1 MALERDKAVDDLE
14 VRDEPIGPARQEKG
28 EPAEHSSA
36 SDART
41 LSALESQ
48 QRLEDVTRLV
58 SDWIW
63 ETDRDYKFTYVS
75 YRIFER
81 LQYHPAELTGLSLLD
96 FISAHSPGTTVP
108 DLKRPFRDRLF
119 TIKSK
124 TGESRQF
131 LLSAVPVYEQETGNF
146 AGLRGTAEDIT
157 TRLTAEQALIDSE
170 SRYRTLVDLSPVAI
184 FVIKEQGIVFANT
197 SATRLFGAESA
208 DDLIGKDSLS
218 LSHEEAHELLIL
230 RRRQLLR
237 SEEPRP
243 VEIRHVRL
251 DGSEFY
257 ATDSSSLITWQGE
270 EATMLVINDI
280 TEIKEAQRAVE
291 ESERRFQD
299 FAEAAADRF
308 WETDAEHRFTY
319 MSAAGG
325 KPGIVAADKR
335 LGKRRWDIAGPQDSD
350 DVWKNHIADLDAR
363 RPFRDFRFKLTAAD
377 GKVHYMRSNGVPR
390 FDENGEFIGYHGT
403 SIEETA
409 EVLARDQAEKTQ
421 SLFFTSIENF
431 SEGFALW
438 DADDRFVYCNG
449 YFRDEHQAALK
460 ELQEGRQYSDFI
472 RVLAESRDFDNE
484 DDRDAW
490 IESRLMDTE
499 ESDSTIESLLNG
511 RWAQIRKHRLQNG
524 NTIIIYADVIEQKL
538 REQAIRES
546 EDRLR
551 LITDQVPAFIGYN
564 DRNLNFTFANRYFET
579 VGLRRDDVV
588 GKNFVDIFG
597 QDTLD
602 RVQGYVDQAF
612 AGEHVNYDNVLPMP
626 DGSEVVTNVS
636 LTPDVD
642 ETGEVV
648 GVFILSMDI
657 TERKLAES
665 RIEASNRG
673 LDTAQRIAKLGSWQR
688 NLVNGD
694 LWWSGEHYR
703 LFGLDPAGPAVEYD
717 QFISLI
723 HEEDRPWVRN
733 IVEKTVESQSTSFS
747 AAYRLAL
754 DEGAVKYVHAQG
766 EISYDDDGTALA
778 VLGTTQDVTEQHMV
792 QEALELAKRDAEFA
806 NRAKSEFLSSMSHE
820 LRTPLNAVLGY
831 AQLLLQNRKEQLSER
846 QQRQV
851 GQILN
856 SGRHLLQLIN
866 DILDLSRVES
876 GQFSVSPED
885 VDPKET
891 IQESIALIAAQ
902 AERNKVT
909 IINDTEPR
917 NLPRI
922 HADRM
927 RLKQALLNFL
937 SNAIKYNVRGGRVI
951 VSCTKQDNDMLRFTV
966 EDTGRGISEENQSRL
981 FEPFTR
987 LGADQDG
994 IEGTGIGLTIT
1005 KQMVE
1010 TMGGRIGFSSQLGMG
1025 SVFWLELPTTSPA
1038 ASFSS
1043 PLRNHSAGYSAMG
1056 ASKRDN
1062 CVILYVE
1069 DDTSNLELMSEVIS
1083 HFPGLSLISATTGE
1097 EGIDLARALMPDVI
1111 FMDIN
1116 LPGIDGYETNIRLK
1130 KESRTADIP
1139 VIALSAAAMP
1149 HDIAKVI
1156 DAGFH
1161 TYLTKPFNIDEI
1173 MAAIDSALKGAYS
1186 REA

>member
-1 MALERDKAVDDLE
+1 VDDLE
-14 VRDEPIGPARQEKG
+14 LRDESLGPTHQEHG
-28 EPAEHSSA
+28 EPAERISA
-36 SDART
+36 RDPHVRST
-41 LSALESQ
+41 LEFQ
-48 QRLEDVTRLV
+48 QRLEDITRLV

-63 ETDRDYKFTYVS
+63 ETDRDFKFTYVS
-75 YRIFER
+75 DRIFER
-81 LQYHPAELTGLSLLD
+81 LQYHPAELIGRPLLD
-96 FISAHSPGTTVP
+96 FISLHSPDAIAP

-124 TGESRQF
+124 TGENRQF
-131 LLSAVPVYEQETGNF
+131 LLSAVPIYHPETENF

-157 TRLTAEQALIDSE
+157 TRLTAEQALVDSE

-184 FVIKEQGIVFANT
+184 FVIKERKIVFANS

-208 DDLIGKDSLS
+208 IDLMGRDSLS
-218 LSHEEAHELLIL
+218 LSHEDSRELLKL
-230 RRRQLLR
+230 PRRQLLK
-237 SEEPRP
+237 SGESHP
-243 VEIRHVRL
+243 VEIRHIRL
-251 DGSEFY
+251 DGTEFY

-280 TEIKEAQRAVE
+280 SDIKEAQRAVE

-299 FAEAAADRF
+299 FEEAAADRF

-325 KPGIVAADKR
+325 KPGIVAADER
-335 LGKRRWDIAGPQDSD
+335 LGKRRWDIAGPQDND

-377 GKVHYMRSNGVPR
+377 GTEHYMRSNGIPK
-390 FDENGEFIGYHGT
+390 FDEDGKFLGYHGT

-421 SLFFTSIENF
+421 SLFFSSIENF

-438 DADDRFVYCNG
+438 DANDRFVYCNG
-449 YFRDEHQAALK
+449 YFRDEHLEVID
-460 ELQEGRQYSDFI
+460 ELQEGRQYADFI
-472 RVLAESRDFDNE
+472 RVLAEVRDFADE
-484 DDRDAW
+484 DERDVW
-490 IESRLMDTE
+490 IESRLQDTE
-499 ESDSTIESLLNG
+499 ESESMIESLRGG

-524 NTIIIYADVIEQKL
+524 NTIIIYADVTEQKL

-564 DRNLNFTFANRYFET
+564 DRDLNFTFANHYFET

-597 QDTLD
+597 QETLD
-602 RVQGYVDQAF
+602 RVQGYIDRAF
-612 AGEHVNYDNVLPMP
+612 AGEQVNYDNVLPMP
-626 DGSEVVTNVS
+626 DGSEVMTNVS
-636 LTPDVD
+636 LTPDV
-642 ETGEVV
+642 GENGDVV
-648 GVFILSMDI
+648 GIFILSMDI

-665 RIEASNRG
+665 RVEASNQG

-688 NLVNGD
+688 DLVTGEMR
-694 LWWSGEHYR
+694 WSDEHYR
-703 LFGLDPAGPAVEYD
+703 LLGLDPAGPAIEYD

-723 HEEDRPWVRN
+723 HEDDRPWVRK
-733 IVEKTVESQSTSFS
+733 IVQKTIDDQQKSFS
-747 AAYRLAL
+747 VEYRLTLA
-754 DEGAVKYVHAQG
+754 EGVVKYVRAQG
-766 EISYDDDGTALA
+766 EISYGDDGKALA
-778 VLGTTQDVTEQHMV
+778 VLGTTQDVTEQHLA

-806 NRAKSEFLSSMSHE
+806 NRAKSEFLSSMIHE

-891 IQESIALIAAQ
+891 IQESIALIATQ

-909 IINDTEPR
+909 IINDTEQR
-917 NLPRI
+917 DLPKIR
-922 HADRM
+922 ADRM

-937 SNAIKYNVRGGRVI
+937 SNSVKYNVRGGRVI
-951 VSCTKQDNDMLRFTV
+951 VSCTKQDDAMLRFTV
-966 EDTGRGISEENQSRL
+966 EDTGRGISEENQARL

-987 LGADQDG
+987 LGADNDG

-1010 TMGGRIGFSSQLGMG
+1010 AMGGRIGYSSQLGMG
-1025 SVFWLELPTTSPA
+1025 SIFWFELPIMTPAGYFSTPA
-1038 ASFSS
+1038 ATASADSS
-1043 PLRNHSAGYSAMG
+1043 LSSTTGRGN
-1056 ASKRDN
+1056 R
-1062 CVILYVE
+1062 VILYVE
-1069 DDTSNLELMSEVIS
+1069 DDTSNLELMSEVIN
-1083 HFPGLSLISATTGE
+1083 HFPGLSLVSATTGE
-1097 EGIDLARALMPDVI
+1097 EGIDLARTIMPDVI

-1130 KESRTADIP
+1130 KEPRTAEIP

-1149 HDIAKVI
+1149 HDIAKGI
-1156 DAGFH
+1156 DAGFR
-1161 TYLTKPFNIDEI
+1161 TYLTKPFNIEEI
-1173 MAAIDSALKGAYS
+1173 MNAIDSALKDPSS